1 MDPTQSVDVPMYRK
15 IALDMAGR
23 ICRGEFKEGD
33 RIYGRSTLAGEYNV
47 SPETIRRAVNLL
59 EDMEVVAASQGS
71 GIYIRSKQSAY
82 AFIER
87 FQNKESVSSLRSDIH
102 RLLSQKQSIE
112 NEINGIISKIID
124 YSDRLKNVNPI
135 TPLEIEMEEDSSLIG
150 RTVTDTKFWQ
160 NTGATIVAIRR
171 NGKLI
176 LSPGPYVGFEKGD
189 SILVVGD
196 MGVLERIRKF
206 MKE

>member
-1 MDPTQSVDVPMYRK
+1 MDPMQSVDVPMYRK
-15 IALDMAGR
+15 IALDIAGR

-59 EDMEVVAASQGS
+59 EDMQVVSASQGS
-71 GIYIRSKQSAY
+71 GIYIQSRQSAY
-82 AFIER
+82 GFIER
-87 FQNKESVSSLRSDIH
+87 FQNKESVSSLRSDIK
-102 RLLSQKQSIE
+102 RLLFQKQTIE
-112 NEINGIISKIID
+112 DEINGMINKIID

-135 TPLEIEMEEDSSLIG
+135 TPLEIEMEEESSLIG
-150 RTVTDTKFWQ
+150 KTVTDTKFWQ

-189 SILVVGD
+189 SILVVGE
-196 MGVLERIRKF
+196 MGILERIRKF
-206 MKE
+206 MRE

>member
-1 MDPTQSVDVPMYRK
+1 MDPMQSVDAPMYRK
-15 IALDMAGR
+15 IALDIAGR

-33 RIYGRSTLAGEYNV
+33 RIYGRSILAGEYNV

-71 GIYIRSKQSAY
+71 GIHIRSKHNAY
-82 AFIER
+82 GFIER
-87 FQNKESVSSLRSDIH
+87 FQNKESVSSLRSDIK
-102 RLLSQKQSIE
+102 RLLSQKQAIE
-112 NEINGIISKIID
+112 EEINGIMNKIID

-135 TPLEIEMEEDSSLIG
+135 TPLEIEIDDDSSLIG
-150 RTVTDTKFWQ
+150 KTVTDTKFWQ

-176 LSPGPYVGFEKGD
+176 LSPGPYIGFEKGD
-189 SILVVGD
+189 SILVVGE
-196 MGVLERIRKF
+196 MGILERIRKF